1 MAFKVLARDK
11 HSLARVGKLI
21 TRSGSVETPF
31 FMPVATK
38 TAVKHV
44 SPEMLEAMGVNATI
58 SNSFVLSLRPG
69 ASVVKKLGGIRAL
82 SSYKGV
88 MFTDSGGFQMYSPS
102 LYKGSTDKG
111 VEFKNPYSGERIF
124 MTPEQNMQLQ
134 LDLGSDVA
142 MCFDTMP
149 LIAHSK
155 EAVSLAVTRT
165 TNWACRCKETH
176 DTLQKKI
183 STKKRQLLF
192 GIVQGGIHDDLR
204 RVSAEALTQLDFDGF
219 SIGGLALG
227 EAKEDEYRMIEVCQE
242 YLPRNKPVYLMGAGN
257 PVELLEA
264 IERGCDM
271 FDSRFPTMNARHGN
285 IFSWKG
291 KYIVT
296 NAEYKTSLKPLDE
309 GCACM
314 VCKRYSRAY
323 ICHLIRNEEGVGYQL
338 ASYHNLY
345 FLQELMRRVRKAIRA
360 GKFKEFKKK
369 FIREYEG
376 R

>member
-1 MAFKVLARDK
+1 MAFTVLVKDA
-11 HSLARVGKLI
+11 HSLARVGRLK
-21 TRSGSVETPF
+21 TRSGSVETPV

-38 TAVKHV
+38 TAVKHI
-44 SPEMLEAMGVNATI
+44 SPEMLEEMGAQATI

-69 ASVVKKLGGIRAL
+69 AKIVKKVGGIHTL
-82 SSYKGV
+82 STYTGV

-102 LYKGSTDKG
+102 LYKGSNDLG

-149 LIAHSK
+149 LIEHSK
-155 EAVSLAVTRT
+155 DAVALAVNRT
-165 TNWACRCKETH
+165 SSWARRCKETH
-176 DTLQKKI
+176 DTLQKKV
-183 STKKRQLLF
+183 SKGKRQLLF
-192 GIVQGGIHDDLR
+192 GIVQGGVHDDLR
-204 RVSAEALTQLDFDGF
+204 RISAGALTELDFDGF
-219 SIGGLALG
+219 AIGGLALG
-227 EAKEDEYRMIEVCQE
+227 EAKEEEYRMIEVCQE

-257 PVELLEA
+257 PIELLEA
-264 IERGCDM
+264 IERGCDI

-296 NAEYKTSLKPLDE
+296 NAEHKASLKPLDE
-309 GCACM
+309 SCDCS

-323 ICHLIRNEEGVGYQL
+323 VCHLIRNEEGVGYQL

-345 FLQELMRRVRKAIRA
+345 FLQELMRRVRKAIKVGTF
-360 GKFKEFKKK
+360 GKFKKTFIKNYSKK
-369 FIREYEG
+369 
-376 R
+376 

>member
-1 MAFKVLARDK
+1 MAFRILARDTK
-11 HSLARVGKLI
+11 SLARVGTL
-21 TRSGSVETPF
+21 TVRGRRVETPV

-44 SPEMLEAMGVNATI
+44 TPGMLEEMGAQATI

-69 ASVVKKLGGIRAL
+69 VKVVKKVGGIHVL
-82 SSYKGV
+82 STYPGV
-88 MFTDSGGFQMYSPS
+88 MFTDSGGFQMYTPS
-102 LYKGSTDKG
+102 LYKGSTDTG

-134 LDLGSDVA
+134 FDLGSDVA

-155 EAVSLAVTRT
+155 EAVALAVNRT
-165 TNWACRCKETH
+165 SSWAKHCKTIL
-176 DTLQKKI
+176 DALQKGIPKG
-183 STKKRQLLF
+183 KRQLLF

-204 RVSAEALTQLDFDGF
+204 RISAGALTTIDFDGF
-219 SIGGLALG
+219 AIGGLALG

-257 PVELLEA
+257 PIELLEA
-264 IERGCDM
+264 IERGCDI

-296 NAEYKTSLKPLDE
+296 NAEHKDSLKPLDPD
-309 GCACM
+309 CDCM

-345 FLQELMRRVRKAIRA
+345 FLQELMRRTRKAIKA
-360 GKFKEFKKK
+360 GRFGSFKKQ
-369 FIREYEG
+369 FIRVYQK
-376 R
+376 

>member
-1 MAFKVLARDK
+1 
-11 HSLARVGKLI
+11 
-21 TRSGSVETPF
+21 
-31 FMPVATK
+31 MPVATK
-38 TAVKHV
+38 TAVKHI
-44 SPEMLEAMGVNATI
+44 SPEMLEEMGAHATI

-69 ASVVKKLGGIRAL
+69 AKVVKKLGGIHAL
-82 SSYKGV
+82 STYSGV
-88 MFTDSGGFQMYSPS
+88 MVTDSGGFQMYSPS
-102 LYKGSTDKG
+102 LYKGSNDKG
-111 VEFKNPYSGERIF
+111 VEFKNPYSGEKIF

-134 LDLGSDVA
+134 LDLQSDVA

-155 EAVSLAVTRT
+155 DAVALAVNRT
-165 TNWACRCKETH
+165 TSWARRCKETH
-176 DTLQKKI
+176 DRLQKKVP
-183 STKKRQLLF
+183 KGKRQLLF
-192 GIVQGGIHDDLR
+192 GIVQGGIHEDLR
-204 RVSAEALTQLDFDGF
+204 RISAKALTELDFDGF

-296 NAEYKTSLKPLDE
+296 NAEHKGSLKPLDE
-309 GCACM
+309 GCDCM
-314 VCKRYSRAY
+314 VCTRYSRAY
-323 ICHLIRNEEGVGYQL
+323 VCHLIRNEEGVGYQL

-360 GKFKEFKKK
+360 GTFTEFKKR
-369 FIREYEG
+369 FIKQYTKKR
-376 R
+376 